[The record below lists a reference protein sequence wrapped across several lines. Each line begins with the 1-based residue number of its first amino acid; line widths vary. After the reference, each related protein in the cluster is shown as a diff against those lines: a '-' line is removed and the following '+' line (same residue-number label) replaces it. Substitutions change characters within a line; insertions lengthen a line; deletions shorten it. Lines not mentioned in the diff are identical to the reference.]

1 MNRTKF
7 LKGECQHCAGHL
19 EFPAEMAGLPADC
32 PHCGQQTELLL
43 AAPAEEPTIP
53 RRRVVWALI
62 GLVILGLGLAGALVA
77 LKRAERWA
85 ARQKHQVQESPATT
99 TASNAPIEASGPTD
113 PQAQNGFVASA
124 AELEKAPGTSLV
136 YAVGTLKNTSDHK
149 RFGVKVE
156 LDLFD
161 ASEQK
166 VGTATD
172 YQQVLETNATW
183 RFKALVVDSKATTAK
198 VATIK
203 EEQ

>member
-7 LKGECQHCAGHL
+7 LKGECQHCGGHL
-19 EFPAEMAGLPADC
+19 EFPAEIAGLPADC
-32 PHCGQQTELLL
+32 PHCGQQTDLLL
-43 AAPAEEPTIP
+43 AAPPQEPTVP
-53 RRRVVWALI
+53 RRTIVWAVI
-62 GLVILGLGLAGALVA
+62 GIVILGLGLGGALVA

-85 ARQKHQVQESPATT
+85 ARQKRQSEESLAATAPSTPPAEV
-99 TASNAPIEASGPTD
+99 AGIAD
-113 PQAQNGFVASA
+113 PQAQNGFAVSA

-136 YAVGTLKNTSDHK
+136 YAVGTLKNTSNHK

-166 VGTATD
+166 VGMATD
-172 YQQVLETNATW
+172 YQQVMETNATW
-183 RFKALVVDSKATTAK
+183 RFKALVVDSRATTAK

-203 EEQ
+203 EDQ